1 MTTNNL
7 KTGLLLIGIAALAI
21 FIGRCFFGVGG
32 AVIGLLVAFAFQA
45 FSYFQGHKLALRF
58 AHAEPLPPGALPWL
72 EDAVARL
79 SHRAGIPAPALYL
92 SPDPQPNAFAAG
104 RNPEVAVVCFNQGLL
119 NTMTKREIVAVLA
132 HELAHI
138 RNRDTLTMTVVA
150 ALASFV
156 TMLANVA
163 WLIPS
168 QGDEDRNPLVDL
180 AMMLVVPIA
189 AMLVQLAI
197 SRAREFAADQ
207 TAAEL
212 MGDAEP
218 MADALLALERGVQQ
232 IPSRAAQP
240 AMAHMYIASPLAGGL
255 GSLLSTH
262 PPIAQRVARLRTLRV

>member
-189 AMLVQLAI
+189 AMLV
-197 SRAREFAADQ
+197 
-207 TAAEL
+207 
-212 MGDAEP
+212 
-218 MADALLALERGVQQ
+218 
-232 IPSRAAQP
+232 
-240 AMAHMYIASPLAGGL
+240 
-255 GSLLSTH
+255 
-262 PPIAQRVARLRTLRV
+262 